1 MEKTIEELICEETE
15 QRLKEMSS
23 PDYPFPERADRR
35 DAVGIA
41 ALAGACL
48 VLILLCMTGVIV

>member
-15 QRLKEMSS
+15 LRLKEMSS
-23 PDYPFPERADRR
+23 PDYLFPERAGRR
-35 DAVGIA
+35 DAVGGA